1 MYKKFELAENI
12 LERNSLIPEG
22 AFYFI
27 KGKRLRVFY
36 KKIYDQEH
44 VLVLPGKYLGSK
56 NKGINP
62 AEQYLR
68 IALVHNIE
76 LTLKALRS
84 IKKILHNE

>member
-1 MYKKFELAENI
+1 MYKRQI
-12 LERNSLIPEG
+12 LERNSLIPQG
-22 AFYFI
+22 AFYLWLKVKDSESFT
-27 KGKRLRVFY
+27 
-36 KKIYDQEH
+36 KKLYDQEH